1 MSALEP
7 SARLA
12 ATFALMQRYIHGEVP
27 LADLV
32 AAIRALPPGTSGDFA
47 SVIEGGD
54 FTPDV
59 ESRLDA
65 LWRALDEA
73 ERAG

>member
-1 MSALEP
+1 MSTLEP

-12 ATFALMQRYIHGEVP
+12 ATFTLMQRYMHGEVP

-54 FTPDV
+54 FTPV
-59 ESRLDA
+59 IESRLDA
-65 LWRALDEA
+65 LWRALGEA
-73 ERAG
+73 EHAG